1 MVEHAIGQYRY
12 ESFLHDF
19 NARAVAFGAFE
30 ECATNANVAD
40 DF

>member
-12 ESFLHDF
+12 ENFLHDF
-19 NARAVAFGAFE
+19 NARSVAFGAFGV
-30 ECATNANVAD
+30 CATNANVAG